1 MSKASPAF
9 LYVEDD
15 PLSRKVIQILLTREL
30 GYSNVAFIENSANF
44 LEKMHALPAI
54 PDVIFLDIQL
64 RPFDGYK
71 MLEMLR
77 AEPLYQ
83 KVTIIAMT
91 ANVMSYDVENL
102 QRAGFSG
109 LIGKP
114 VMKDVF
120 PQLVAKILAGEPV
133 WYVP

>member
-1 MSKASPAF
+1 MAKADPVF

-15 PLSRKVIQILLTREL
+15 VFSRKVIQIILTREL
-30 GYSNVAFIENSANF
+30 GFSNVAFIENSTNF
-44 LEKMHALPAI
+44 MDKMHALPLV
-54 PDVIFLDIQL
+54 PDVIFLDIQI
-64 RPFDGYK
+64 RPLDGYA
-71 MLEMLR
+71 MLDLLR
-77 AEPLYQ
+77 KDSLY
-83 KVTIIAMT
+83 KGATIIAMT
-91 ANVMSYDVENL
+91 ANVMSHDVENL

-114 VMKDVF
+114 IMKDVF

>member
-1 MSKASPAF
+1 MSNINPTF

-15 PLSRKVIQILLTREL
+15 PLSRKVINIILTREL
-30 GYSNVAFIENSANF
+30 GFSDIAFIENSTDF
-44 LEKMHALPAI
+44 LDKMHDLPTV
-54 PDVIFLDIQL
+54 PDVIFLDIQI
-64 RPFDGYK
+64 RPHDGYAL
-71 MLEMLR
+71 LEMLR
-77 AEPLYQ
+77 NDALYRS
-83 KVTIIAMT
+83 VTIIAMT
-91 ANVMSYDVENL
+91 ANVMSHDVEKL

-114 VMKDVF
+114 IMKDVF